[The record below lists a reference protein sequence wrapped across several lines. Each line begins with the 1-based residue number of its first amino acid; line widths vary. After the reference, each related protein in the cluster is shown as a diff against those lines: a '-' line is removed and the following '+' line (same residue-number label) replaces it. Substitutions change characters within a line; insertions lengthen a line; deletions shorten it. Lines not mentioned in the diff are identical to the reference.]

1 MAQRQTAEQR
11 TNSFPGVKTP
21 GDHRPSLREE
31 QHLSFAAERH
41 IMVTRPF
48 KAGISTPTID
58 CVAERQLMRARRH
71 PPSLKP
77 LRLRAFACQNHPPIY
92 ARSSVLHRE
101 IIHASLRDAVFVAS
115 FPGVET
121 PDYHRPS
128 LREEQHLSFAAER
141 HLMVTRPFKAGIT
154 TPTIDCVAERQ
165 LMRARRHSPSLKPLR
180 LRAFACQ
187 NHSPRPSF

>member
-21 GDHRPSLREE
+21 GDHRPSLRE

-141 HLMVTRPFKAGIT
+141 
-154 TPTIDCVAERQ
+154 Q

-180 LRAFACQ
+180 LRVPKPPASPLILKSKISN
-187 NHSPRPSF
+187 NH